1 MYIKYWNLVSS
12 PFLNVDTPQFL
23 YPSEQLLE
31 GIARLYYLID
41 QERIA
46 GMLTG
51 GYGVGKTFLL
61 SCLIKRTEKR
71 KLPLLRVDAVPHG
84 ALPLARLILSELG
97 VAVGPT
103 ATLADALMA
112 LQQHVMFNARSGLER
127 HILLIDEAH
136 YLADEEGLYLLHFLC
151 NLRLHTNQGDKPLFT
166 LILVGIP
173 DLARAVQS
181 YESLHRR
188 IQLAWHLN
196 PLSESQ
202 TTEYV
207 QQHMR
212 ESGGDIW
219 SFTLEALHA
228 VHRYTGGVPRSIN
241 NLCDTALMLGY
252 AARASAITPDI
263 IDQAARDTSLL
274 PPPDASV
281 MQPPAMQQ
289 PMMQQ
294 PAPQPA
300 AAPARPN
307 VTAPLIPSP
316 KSPYPPTPYPPA
328 P

>member
-12 PFLNVDTPQFL
+12 PFLNVDDPQFL

-71 KLPLLRVDAVPHG
+71 KLPLVRVDAVPHG
-84 ALPLARLILSELG
+84 ALPLARLLLSELK
-97 VAVGPT
+97 VATPAPV

-112 LQQHVMFNARSGLER
+112 LQQHVMANTRSGLDR

-136 YLADEEGLYLLHFLC
+136 YLADDEGLYLLHFLC
-151 NLRLHTNQGDKPLFT
+151 NLRIHTSQGDKPLFT
-166 LILVGIP
+166 LILAGIP
-173 DLARAVQS
+173 ALAKAVQS

-188 IQLAWHLN
+188 IQLAWNLP
-196 PLSESQ
+196 PLTETQ
-202 TTEYV
+202 TTEYI
-207 QQHMR
+207 QHHMR

-219 SFTLEALHA
+219 SFTIEALHA
-228 VHRYTGGVPRSIN
+228 IHRYSGGVPRSIN

-252 AARASAITPDI
+252 AARVPAITPEI
-263 IDQAARDTSLL
+263 VDQAARDTELL
-274 PPPDASV
+274 PATTPDTPPDSG
-281 MQPPAMQQ
+281 P
-289 PMMQQ
+289 
-294 PAPQPA
+294 
-300 AAPARPN
+300 
-307 VTAPLIPSP
+307 APLIPSP
-316 KSPYPPTPYPPA
+316 KSPLPLQ
-328 P
+328 

>member
-12 PFLNVDTPQFL
+12 PFLNVDNPQLL

-51 GYGVGKTFLL
+51 EYGVGKTFLL

-71 KLPLLRVDAVPHG
+71 KLPLIRVDAVPHG
-84 ALPLARLILSELG
+84 ALPLARLILAELG
-97 VAVGPT
+97 VSSPNPVT
-103 ATLADALMA
+103 TLADALMA
-112 LQQHVMFNARSGLER
+112 LQHHVITTRSGLER
-127 HILLIDEAH
+127 HILLVDEAH
-136 YLADEEGLYLLHFLC
+136 YLADDEGLYLLHFLC
-151 NLRLHTNQGDKPLFT
+151 NLRLHSSQGDKPLFT

-188 IQLAWHLN
+188 IQLAWRLT
-196 PLSESQ
+196 PLTEAQ

-207 QQHMR
+207 QHHMR
-212 ESGGDIW
+212 EAGGDIW
-219 SFTLEALHA
+219 SFSLDALRA
-228 VHRYTGGVPRSIN
+228 VHRYTNGIPRSIN

-252 AARASAITPDI
+252 AARVSSITPEI
-263 IDQAARDTSLL
+263 IDQAARDTALL
-274 PPPDASV
+274 PPPA
-281 MQPPAMQQ
+281 PPAAV
-289 PMMQQ
+289 P
-294 PAPQPA
+294 PPVAPPSPA
-300 AAPARPN
+300 AAPLAAAPL
-307 VTAPLIPSP
+307 ASPLIPAP
-316 KSPYPPTPYPPA
+316 KSPYPLPPN

>member
-12 PFLNVDTPQFL
+12 PFLNVDNPQFL

-71 KLPLLRVDAVPHG
+71 KLPLIRVDAIPHG
-84 ALPLARLILSELG
+84 ALPLARLILAELG
-97 VAVGPT
+97 VAVGTT

-112 LQQHVMFNARSGLER
+112 LQQHVMLNARGLER

-136 YLADEEGLYLLHFLC
+136 YLSDDEGLYLLHFLC
-151 NLRLHTNQGDKPLFT
+151 NLRLHTAQGDKPLFT

-188 IQLAWHLN
+188 IQLAWNLT
-196 PLSESQ
+196 PLTETQ

-207 QQHMR
+207 QHHMR
-212 ESGGDIW
+212 EAGGDIW
-219 SFTLEALHA
+219 SFSLDALRA
-228 VHRYTGGVPRSIN
+228 VHHYTGGVPRSIN

-252 AARASAITPDI
+252 AARASSITPDI
-263 IDQAARDTSLL
+263 IDQAARDTALL
-274 PPPDASV
+274 PPPDAPSAV
-281 MQPPAMQQ
+281 PPSPSA
-289 PMMQQ
+289 
-294 PAPQPA
+294 PAPQST
-300 AAPARPN
+300 
-307 VTAPLIPSP
+307 TAPLIPSP
-316 KSPYPPTPYPPA
+316 KPPYPPTP
-328 P
+328 